1 MFKSE
6 TEKEA
11 YKIIEEVLRV
21 HKPTRE
27 TQNLYFDQIDHK
39 GEVEAYRKNGLS
51 IPYTID
57 FYYHLIDAINPFLVD
72 HSIMDVLNDPLPKGM
87 SERSDKEKILKVRV
101 YLKRA
106 EEFLLKKEMFRL
118 TYGDDC
124 VVKINGDFFHRNEP
138 GSPNDKV
145 MRVCYENP
153 NSLLKDST
161 IRANIGQTRG
171 KIKAYKSVVSSMGFS
186 GDLRTAFFPQ
196 VSRDGIFFRNPVTMK
211 VILEN
216 GLKLPEIENM
226 IVARQKH
233 AIK

>member
-11 YKIIEEVLRV
+11 YKIVEAILRV

-27 TQNLYFDQIDHK
+27 MQNLYFDQINHRD
-39 GEVEAYRKNGLS
+39 EVEAYRKKGLL

-57 FYYHLIDAINPFLVD
+57 FYYRLIDAINPFLVD
-72 HSIMDVLNDPLPKGM
+72 HSIVDVLNDPLPEGM
-87 SERSDKEKILKVRV
+87 PERSDKEKILKIRV

-106 EEFLLKKEMFRL
+106 EEFLLKKEVLSL

-124 VVKINGDFFHRNEP
+124 IVKINGDFFHRNEP

-145 MRVCYENP
+145 MRVCFENP
-153 NSLLKDST
+153 NTILNDST
-161 IRANIGQTRG
+161 IRLNLGQTRG

-196 VSRDGIFFRNPVTMK
+196 VSKEGILFRNPVTMK
-211 VILEN
+211 ALLEKE
-216 GLKLPEIENM
+216 LKISEIETM
-226 IVARQKH
+226 IVAGQKPS
-233 AIK
+233 KK